1 MTSKRR
7 ELCRA
12 VLYCLLISY
21 ILCVMRCIDTFCCD
35 VLQWLKLFACTY
47 INWNKCSI
55 SDVALRCT
63 NFDLIWLSVPA
74 AVHAP
79 AVFFGGKNKHESN
92 KKVYLFEFCCY
103 CCCCFCFFSIYVH
116 NSSVACLPFF
126 SLGSLVSSSVRSSE
140 VALLLKVK
148 RKSDFDFGTLF

>member
-92 KKVYLFEFCCY
+92 KKVYLFEFLVLLL
-103 CCCCFCFFSIYVH
+103 FCFLFSSMFTIPLLH
-116 NSSVACLPFF
+116 ACRSFPWELSFLLP
-126 SLGSLVSSSVRSSE
+126 
-140 VALLLKVK
+140 
-148 RKSDFDFGTLF
+148 